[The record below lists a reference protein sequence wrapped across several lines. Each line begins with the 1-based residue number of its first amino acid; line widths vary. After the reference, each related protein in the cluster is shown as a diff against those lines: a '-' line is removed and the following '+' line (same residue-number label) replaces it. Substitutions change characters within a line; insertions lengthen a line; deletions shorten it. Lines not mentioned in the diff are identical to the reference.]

1 MTSKLGVS
9 ALAGVAV
16 SIGAAEWIGRAVMA
30 VLVAVLGFLLARE
43 TVRLSGREASASLW
57 AQCACCPVRRKLLW
71 RRRPLPLYRC
81 RLLRR
86 NRGMRLGRRRM
97 GVR

>member
-43 TVRLSGREASASLW
+43 TVRLSRREETAS
-57 AQCACCPVRRKLLW
+57 Q
-71 RRRPLPLYRC
+71 
-81 RLLRR
+81 
-86 NRGMRLGRRRM
+86 
-97 GVR
+97 